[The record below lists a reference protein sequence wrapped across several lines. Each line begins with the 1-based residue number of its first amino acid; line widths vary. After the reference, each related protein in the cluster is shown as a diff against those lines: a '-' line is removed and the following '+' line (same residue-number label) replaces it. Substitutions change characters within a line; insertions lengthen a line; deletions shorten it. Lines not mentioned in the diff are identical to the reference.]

1 VKPEQIV
8 DTRCPRSV
16 KEDAFKEDAE
26 RLVFRKGDA
35 LLLGVEEEEEE
46 EEEESLVE
54 EEGFYRLPVTNDRRY
69 SLLFGEEGH
78 PMSSHVLLGLFS
90 LLNRALLSHSS
101 YLGRIAN
108 SRLMSSHVLPPPP

>member
-1 VKPEQIV
+1 
-8 DTRCPRSV
+8 
-16 KEDAFKEDAE
+16 
-26 RLVFRKGDA
+26 
-35 LLLGVEEEEEE
+35 
-46 EEEESLVE
+46 VE

-69 SLLFGEEGH
+69 SLLFGEDSH
-78 PMSSHVLLGLFS
+78 PTSSLVVLGLFS